1 MDSSIRFSTWN
12 ENTNNTNLE
21 NLNFEQLFQS
31 TNPEKIHAACVAY
44 CDSVYIDQDK
54 KIDPQQLAALA
65 EIVDKM
71 YDKQHS
77 LIRPSHDF
85 YRYSLTRKI
94 SAPQKTKKYDSEDNA
109 LERLHQESETRAFE
123 IVIDYHSDNTR
134 AAHENDLKY
143 WQAWLSA
150 IGFDFN
156 TSITESEVL
165 SFIVQHTQGLDD
177 LIDTQLVE
185 QGYKTKKGSHRLATI
200 KRRIGSLSVFLRLK
214 GFDNPCKAESVR
226 KLCEKLTKKF
236 GSSQPSGKA
245 ITKDILNDMITT
257 CTRDTLHDKRDR
269 ALLLFGWGSGG
280 RRRSEIV
287 AADIKDL
294 VTTHDGNFIY
304 TIPRSKNDQKGKGHA
319 VPLKGRVAEALK
331 IWLAASGITEGKIFR
346 SVTKYQ
352 TLGSSKSHLSDNDI
366 WRIVRAR
373 LKKAGYN
380 EKEYCAHSLRSG
392 FVTEAGRQNKNIGD
406 VMQMTTHRNVSSVMK
421 YYQSGNII
429 NNSASNLA
437 DEK

>member
-1 MDSSIRFSTWN
+1 MDLSK
-12 ENTNNTNLE
+12 
-21 NLNFEQLFQS
+21 NLNDLTIDQLIQS
-31 TNPEKIHAACVAY
+31 MNPEEIYSACLAY
-44 CDSVYIDQDK
+44 CDSIYTDQEK
-54 KIDPQQLAALA
+54 KIDPKQLIVLG
-65 EIVDKM
+65 EIVDKF
-71 YDKQHS
+71 YEKQNS

-85 YRYSLTRKI
+85 YQYSLTKKV
-94 SAPQKTKKYDSEDNA
+94 SAPQKKNRHDLEDNA
-109 LERLHQESETRAFE
+109 LQRLNQDSETRAFS
-123 IVIDYHSDNTR
+123 IVADYHSDNTR
-134 AAHENDLKY
+134 TAHESDLRY

-150 IGFDFN
+150 ICFNFN
-156 TSITESEVL
+156 TPITEAEIL
-165 SFIVQHTQGLDD
+165 SFIVQHTEGLNEA
-177 LIDTQLVE
+177 IDIQLVE
-185 QGYKTKKGSHRLATI
+185 QGYKTKKGPHSLATI
-200 KRRIGSLSVFLRLK
+200 KRRIASLSVFLRLK

-236 GSSQPSGKA
+236 GLSQPSGKA
-245 ITKDILNDMITT
+245 ITKDILDDMIAT
-257 CTRDTLHDKRDR
+257 CIRDTLLDKRDR

-280 RRRSEIV
+280 RRRSEII
-287 AADIKDL
+287 AAEIKDL
-294 VTTHDGNFIY
+294 VATHDGNFIY
-304 TIPRSKNDQKGKGHA
+304 TIPRSKNDQTGKGHA

-331 IWLAASGITEGKIFR
+331 VWLAASGITEGKIFR

-392 FVTEAGRQNKNIGD
+392 FVTEAGRQNKNLGD
-406 VMQMTTHRNVSSVMK
+406 VMQMTTHRNVSTVMK